1 MEEHYPKLQL
11 ENQLCFSIY
20 ATSREITKVY
30 RPLLN
35 QLGVTYPQYL
45 ALLVLWEHG
54 TVSVKEIGE
63 LLYLDSGT
71 LTPMLKRMEDQGLV
85 IRKRSNEDER
95 VVFISLTNK
104 GKELRDKACHIP
116 EQVFK
121 MSNRTDEE
129 LQKLSIQLQQL
140 LQAMHV
146 YNQR

>member
-1 MEEHYPKLQL
+1 VEEHYPKLQL